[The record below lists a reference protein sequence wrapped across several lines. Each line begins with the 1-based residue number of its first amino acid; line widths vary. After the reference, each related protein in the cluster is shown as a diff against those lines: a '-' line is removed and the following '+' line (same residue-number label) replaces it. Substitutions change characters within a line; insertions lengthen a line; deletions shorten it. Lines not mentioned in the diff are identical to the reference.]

1 MQVIL
6 QVEPYFQTDT
16 KVVRYLLYILHTAM
30 IDLYIVQEYSKKNHT
45 RENKPVQKKRTT
57 FLFHA
62 ANSDNKN
69 IFYWALFFS
78 IDPRLL

>member
-30 IDLYIVQEYSKKNHT
+30 IDLYIVQEYSEKNHM

-62 ANSDNKN
+62 ANSIGDDRIIK
-69 IFYWALFFS
+69 IYFIGPCFS
-78 IDPRLL
+78 A

>member
-30 IDLYIVQEYSKKNHT
+30 IDLYIVQEYSEKNHM
-45 RENKPVQKKRTT
+45 RENKPVQ
-57 FLFHA
+57 
-62 ANSDNKN
+62 
-69 IFYWALFFS
+69 
-78 IDPRLL
+78 